1 MSSTVKAKATMAFD
15 AEENGLSSES
25 DLADLTDRLVSLG
38 QYLKSA
44 NFTGKQASTGP
55 KRDPRKQSQ
64 GPGPSAA
71 GPFHNKPP
79 VQCYKCNGWG
89 HYQRQ
94 CPNRTKVTFSAEREN
109 DNGEETAEGGSTP
122 PRDTANPPQ

>member
-1 MSSTVKAKATMAFD
+1 MRYLYEQPNTTFEDLLLTAMRVEGESQTSLTTKMKAATAFE
-15 AEENGLSSES
+15 AEESPSGPES
-25 DLADLTDRLVSLG
+25 DLTDLTDHLVSLG

-44 NFTGKQASTGP
+44 NFTGKSAGTGP

-89 HYQRQ
+89 HYQ
-94 CPNRTKVTFSAEREN
+94 
-109 DNGEETAEGGSTP
+109 
-122 PRDTANPPQ
+122 